1 MGRGSDMGTIISFP
15 VKERPRA
22 VAAAAQAGD
31 RPSAAVIILPV
42 IVSLCN
48 GNCSLTV
55 VGFALFW
62 LDGYSAGACT
72 GNSCLIQGR
81 FVSSELTVNAVA
93 GVFDPNSLIHFTRL
107 SE

>member
-1 MGRGSDMGTIISFP
+1 MCG
-15 VKERPRA
+15 
-22 VAAAAQAGD
+22 VAAIVGTDAVESD
-31 RPSAAVIILPV
+31 RLPGMVDALEHRGPDARGLKAVD
-42 IVSLCN
+42 
-48 GNCSLTV
+48 GCSLTV

-72 GNSCLIQGR
+72 GSSCLIQGR